1 MQQIGYRY
9 KKKQKKPTLRQQ
21 RRFLEDSTG
30 KEEMEAGNLE
40 KTQIYSIDL
49 KQQIMWEKKN
59 SKYFLVL
66 LKNYFLKMTII
77 S

>member
-9 KKKQKKPTLRQQ
+9 KKKQKKTTLRQQ

>member
-9 KKKQKKPTLRQQ
+9 IKKKKTLRQQ

-40 KTQIYSIDL
+40 KIPDIF
-49 KQQIMWEKKN
+49 N
-59 SKYFLVL
+59 
-66 LKNYFLKMTII
+66 
-77 S
+77 